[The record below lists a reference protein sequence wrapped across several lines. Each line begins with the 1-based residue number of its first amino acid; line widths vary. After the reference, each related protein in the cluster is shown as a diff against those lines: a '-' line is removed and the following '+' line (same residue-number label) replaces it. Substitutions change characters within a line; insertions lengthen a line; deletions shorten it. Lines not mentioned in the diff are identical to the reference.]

1 MSFILIQIL
10 ILGILILL
18 SAFFSG
24 SETALFSLSKIRV
37 KRLQLENCTNSKL
50 VAHLLD
56 KPTRLLI
63 SILIGNMLVNVL
75 ASSVASV
82 LITRIVGDKGLG
94 ISIGVMT
101 FFILIFGEITPK
113 SIAINNSEKFS
124 LKVVPYINIFSKIV
138 FPVRKLLRFI
148 TDFFVK
154 QFARSFKLKKDRIGL
169 TEGELKKAINLGRNE
184 GVFDVGEEKMFKGVF
199 EFRNKRTSEIM
210 RPRKEIISFDVN
222 TPLNKIKSVIA
233 KEELA
238 RIPVYVKA
246 LDNILGILYAKDLI
260 IACRK
265 GEVDI
270 KEILRKPFYVTK
282 DIRLDKLLT
291 ELRTKRIHMAL
302 VKDSGKLVGL
312 VTLEDLLEEI
322 VGEIRDIRESRP

>member
-10 ILGILILL
+10 ILGVLILL

-50 VAHLLD
+50 VAYLLD

-94 ISIGVMT
+94 ISIGVMA

-138 FPVRKLLRFI
+138 FPVRRLLRFI

-184 GVFDVGEEKMFKGVF
+184 GIFDVGEEKMFKGVF
-199 EFRNKRTSEIM
+199 EFGNKRASEIM

-222 TPLNKIKSVIA
+222 TSLNKIKSIIA

-282 DIRLDKLLT
+282 DIRLDKLLS

-302 VKDSGKLVGL
+302 VKDGGKLVGL